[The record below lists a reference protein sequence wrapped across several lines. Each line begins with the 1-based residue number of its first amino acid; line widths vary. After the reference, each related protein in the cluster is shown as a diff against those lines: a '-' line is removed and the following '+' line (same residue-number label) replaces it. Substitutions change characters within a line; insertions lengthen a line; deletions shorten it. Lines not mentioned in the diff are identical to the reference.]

1 MVGVAV
7 SREGGDDVAEEVV
20 DGVVG
25 SFGQLD
31 NGGGGD
37 VNDVSRERGGISN
50 IRMSKIMTSKI
61 KIIK

>member
-37 VNDVSRERGGISN
+37 VNDVSRERG
-50 IRMSKIMTSKI
+50 TCVEV
-61 KIIK
+61 